1 MRTETF
7 TAHTLPKL
15 LPEWKALESRAA
27 PQPIAAA
34 MLDGPLSRDGVFI
47 AAAYDGARLLGVWPL
62 RVLRRGVMRIAVRAG
77 RELQPY
83 DGMVLDATEPDA
95 VAAELWRAVE
105 KSCPADVLR
114 LRAIPDQSPLCRVQR
129 ITEHAEPS
137 AETWWLE
144 TSALTDPEQVLQRLT
159 RSRRKSARRKRRAL
173 EKLGAVRFTP
183 LERPQDR
190 AQAVAAALMLKRAW
204 LDKQDLH
211 SFAIGADWFG
221 QGLQRAAQKPALSET
236 LQVFTLSIDDVD
248 VAFEIGF
255 RDPSGYRSFL
265 GAFSPDWADRGVG
278 TELTACVLRW
288 CVQEGIPRCDLLPPS
303 SDFKA
308 GWCDTTAPVWSAQ
321 IPLSRRGRLLRLSS
335 DAARAL
341 KPLYLDLSPQTR
353 RRLNG
358 LLRRLQ

>member
-7 TAHTLPKL
+7 TAHVLPQL
-15 LPEWKALESRAA
+15 LPEWRDLESRAA
-27 PQPIAAA
+27 QQPIAAA
-34 MLDGPLSRDGVFI
+34 MLAGPLSLDGVFV

-62 RVLRRGVMRIAVRAG
+62 RVLRRGAMRIAVRAG

-83 DGMVLDATEPDA
+83 DGMVLDATAPDA
-95 VAAELWRAVE
+95 VAAALWHVVKRD
-105 KSCPADVLR
+105 CPADVLR
-114 LRAIPDQSPLCRVQR
+114 LRAIPDRSPLHSVPF
-129 ITEHAEPS
+129 ITEHATQS

-144 TSALTDPEQVLQRLT
+144 TSALTDPGQVLQRLT
-159 RSRRKSARRKRRAL
+159 RSRRKSTRRKRRAL
-173 EKLGAVRFTP
+173 EAIGSVRFTP
-183 LERPQDR
+183 LQHPQQR
-190 AQAVAAALMLKRAW
+190 AQAVSAALTLKRAW
-204 LDKQDLH
+204 LAKQDLH
-211 SFAIGADWFG
+211 SFAVGADWFG
-221 QGLQRAAQKPALSET
+221 QGLQRAAQEPGLNET
-236 LQVFTLSIDDVD
+236 LQVFTLSIDDAD

-288 CVQEGIPRCDLLPPS
+288 CVEEGIPRCDLLPPS
-303 SDFKA
+303 SAFKA

-321 IPLSRRGRLLRLSS
+321 IPLSRRGRLLSLSS
-335 DAARAL
+335 DAARML